1 MGADVA
7 SGVRRKKKYGKF
19 RMGAGA
25 RRWCVACC
33 AAAAA
38 APLRAALTRAA
49 RSNGCSLLTV
59 KAAYHHMCR
68 GATHATRRL

>member
-38 APLRAALTRAA
+38 ALLGAALTRAT
-49 RSNGCSLLTV
+49 RSNGCALLTV

-68 GATHATRRL
+68 GATHATRR